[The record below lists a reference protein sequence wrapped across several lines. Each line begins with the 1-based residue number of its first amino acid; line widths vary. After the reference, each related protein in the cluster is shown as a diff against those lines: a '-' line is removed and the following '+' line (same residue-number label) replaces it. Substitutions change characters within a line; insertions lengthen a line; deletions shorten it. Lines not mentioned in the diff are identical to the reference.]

1 LCKDLTKNKKDSIS
15 KSLFRYFPE
24 AKKMLIGDKV
34 TTTKLEQLGKSI
46 FDNPASRFG
55 ARAKQNIG

>member
-1 LCKDLTKNKKDSIS
+1 LSKDLTKNKKDSMS

-46 FDNPASRFG
+46 FDNPASRFA
-55 ARAKQNIG
+55 AR

>member
-1 LCKDLTKNKKDSIS
+1 MS

-34 TTTKLEQLGKSI
+34 TTTKIEQLGKSI
-46 FDNPASRFG
+46 FDNPASRFA
-55 ARAKQNIG
+55 AR